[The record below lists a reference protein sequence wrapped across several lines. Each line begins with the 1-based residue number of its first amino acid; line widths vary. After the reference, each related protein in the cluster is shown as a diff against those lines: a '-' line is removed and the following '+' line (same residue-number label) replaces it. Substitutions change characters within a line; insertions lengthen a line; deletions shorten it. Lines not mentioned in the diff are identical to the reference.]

1 MDDKVRLEL
10 SRDQALVLFEW
21 LARSDDQRSLATA
34 HEAEQIVLWV
44 LEGELERALTIQ
56 LSPEYEQCVV
66 EARERV
72 LAEKVERG
80 DGGG

>member
-1 MDDKVRLEL
+1 MDTKVRLEL

-21 LARSDDQRSLATA
+21 LARSDDQHSLATA

-44 LEGELERALTIQ
+44 LEGELERALTT
-56 LSPEYEQCVV
+56 LFSPEYEQCVA